1 MAAIPAYSIFSAA
14 SELLVTAAVFYV
26 LWRAYARGDFRRGL
40 LAVVLCF
47 EALVNISY
55 MAYRLAVPARAA
67 VALPD
72 WLTATAALHGLLSLA
87 MFLALLFFA
96 ALAWRDDARGENF
109 FRDHKGTT
117 WAFAGLWALSVASG
131 EFLFVATYLLR

>member
-1 MAAIPAYSIFSAA
+1 MGAIPAYSIFSAS

-26 LWRAYARGDFRRGL
+26 LWRAYARNDFRKGL
-40 LAVVLCF
+40 LAVVLSF

-55 MAYRLAVPARAA
+55 MAYRAVVPAAGE
-67 VALPD
+67 ALPG
-72 WLTATAALHGLLSLA
+72 WLTATAALHGILSLA

-96 ALAWRDDARGENF
+96 AMAWRDDARGENF

-117 WAFAGLWALSVASG
+117 WAFVGLWTLSIVSG
-131 EFLFVATYLLR
+131 EFLFVATYLV

>member
-1 MAAIPAYSIFSAA
+1 MAAIPAYSVFSAT

-26 LWRAYARGDFRRGL
+26 LWRAYARGDFRKGL
-40 LAVVLCF
+40 LAVVLSF

-55 MAYRLAVPARAA
+55 MAYRIVSPATPAEA
-67 VALPD
+67 MPG
-72 WLTATAALHGLLSLA
+72 WLTATAAMHGILSLA

-96 ALAWRDDARGENF
+96 AMAWRDDARGENF

-117 WAFAGLWALSVASG
+117 WTFVGLWTVSIVSG
-131 EFLFVATYLLR
+131 EFLFVATYLV